1 MKIKD
6 GFILKEVAGNY
17 VVIALE
23 ESLDFNKVIT
33 VNEVGAFIWNK
44 ITEGLDRD
52 CIIADISREYNIS
65 EDTATSDFDEFIES
79 LKNVGI
85 AED

>member
-23 ESLDFNKVIT
+23 DSLDFNKVIT
-33 VNEVGAFIWNK
+33 LNEVGAFIWNK
-44 ITEGLDRD
+44 ILQDLDRETIISD
-52 CIIADISREYNIS
+52 IADEYGISK
-65 EDTATSDFDEFIES
+65 DTASADFDEFYDS
-79 LKNVGI
+79 LKNAGI
-85 AED
+85 AE

>member
-23 ESLDFNKVIT
+23 DSLDFNKVIT
-33 VNEVGAFIWNK
+33 RNEVGAFIWNK
-44 ITEGLDRD
+44 ILQDLDRETIISD
-52 CIIADISREYNIS
+52 IADEYGISK
-65 EDTATSDFDEFIES
+65 DTASADFDEFYDS
-79 LKNVGI
+79 LKNAGI
-85 AED
+85 AE